1 MYNTLVYEPIL
12 KGLLFLYQLLGNNL
26 GLAIILLTLIVRGV
40 LIPFTLPG
48 IRSAKKI
55 AQLKPQ
61 LDKIKKKYAKEPKEL
76 SAKQLELYKKHN
88 VNPAGGCLP
97 LIVQFI
103 FLIAL
108 YRVFIDALGNG
119 AIEGIQINTQFLL
132 WNLKDK
138 DTTYILPIAAGILQ
152 LLTSLAITP
161 GIEDDPTQRKGTK
174 KEKEDVAEMA
184 QSMQQQMVYLMP
196 AITVFFALQFPSGLA
211 LYWTITTAFSFVQQ
225 LIISGPGGL
234 KKYIVKFTGR
244 TI

>member
-12 KGLLFLYQLLGNNL
+12 RGLLFLYQLLGNNL
-26 GLAIILLTLIVRGV
+26 GFAIIALTLIVRGV

-48 IRSAKKI
+48 IKSAKKI
-55 AQLKPQ
+55 ATLKPQ
-61 LDKIKKKYAKEPKEL
+61 LDKIKKKYAKDPKIA
-76 SAKQLELYKKHN
+76 SAKQMELYKKHG

-97 LIVQFI
+97 IIVQFI

-119 AIEGIQINTQFLL
+119 AINGVEINAQFLL

-138 DTTYILPIAAGILQ
+138 DTTYILPIAAGFLQ

-161 GIEDDPTQRKGTK
+161 AIEDDPNKRKGTK
-174 KEKEDVAEMA
+174 KEKENIAEMA
-184 QSMQQQMVYLMP
+184 QAMTSQMVYLMP
-196 AITVFFALQFPSGLA
+196 AITVFFALQFPAGLA
-211 LYWTITTAFSFVQQ
+211 LYWTITTAFSFIQQ
-225 LIISGPGGL
+225 LIVSGPGGL
-234 KKYIVKFTGR
+234 KKYIIKFTGR